1 MRAVLSMVAVSIAL
15 VLGGCGQTSQP
26 GTAKPVAGYN
36 FEVRG
41 AGGAYTK
48 GQAATFSAQ
57 AGANSAE
64 VKDGKLSV
72 NGKSYGVVADGA
84 TILVE
89 ESGKV
94 TVNGQERRP
103 E

>member
-1 MRAVLSMVAVSIAL
+1 MIAVPIAL
-15 VLGGCGQTSQP
+15 VLGGCSQTSRP
-26 GTAKPVAGYN
+26 GPGGTTTPVAGYN

-41 AGGAYTK
+41 AGGAHTR
-48 GQAATFSAQ
+48 GQAATFSIQ

-64 VKDGKLSV
+64 VKDGKLTV

-84 TILVE
+84 TILAE
-89 ESGKV
+89 ETGKV
-94 TVNGQERRP
+94 TLNGQERRP